1 MNFDEFDA
9 WFDRFERSTFRLET
23 LQRYAVSEEDERLRA
38 FREGAPR
45 PERSVRTSPWLR
57 RIAVT
62 TVAGKR
68 WQRVHIVEHPL
79 SEYLCY
85 EIEGYVESAT
95 RRRSASPTGPR
106 TRSGHAGPGL
116 LAV

>member
-1 MNFDEFDA
+1 
-9 WFDRFERSTFRLET
+9 
-23 LQRYAVSEEDERLRA
+23 
-38 FREGAPR
+38 
-45 PERSVRTSPWLR
+45 
-57 RIAVT
+57 VT

-68 WQRVHIVEHPL
+68 WPRVRIVEHPL

-95 RRRSASPTGPR
+95 GEEIQHRRPGRAPRSRYA
-106 TRSGHAGPGL
+106 GHGL

>member
-1 MNFDEFDA
+1 MRCPRRMN
-9 WFDRFERSTFRLET
+9 
-23 LQRYAVSEEDERLRA
+23 VSMPSGRA
-38 FREGAPR
+38 PPR

-68 WQRVHIVEHPL
+68 WQRVHIVEHLL

-95 RRRSASPTGPR
+95 GEEISIADRAAHPDLARLGPDFWLLTPSPTGPS
-106 TRSGHAGPGL
+106 RS
-116 LAV
+116 